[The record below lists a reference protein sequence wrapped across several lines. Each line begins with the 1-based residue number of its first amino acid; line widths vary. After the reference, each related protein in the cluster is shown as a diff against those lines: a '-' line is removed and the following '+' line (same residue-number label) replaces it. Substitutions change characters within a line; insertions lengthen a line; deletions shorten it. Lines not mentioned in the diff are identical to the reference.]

1 MEKKA
6 PEDGALE
13 PFSVQQSEGSMINW
27 QRRQKEELVKQE
39 ENQEN
44 PFYKSKG
51 MNMFQGECPLWGSVL
66 LKDHM
71 R

>member
-1 MEKKA
+1 MGKEK
-6 PEDGALE
+6 
-13 PFSVQQSEGSMINW
+13 MNW
-27 QRRQKEELVKQE
+27 QSRQKEELVKQE

-44 PFYKSKG
+44 PFRKSKG